1 VFATGGTLFDP
12 MFISKITDSNGA
24 LVTEATVTRTPV
36 ISAET
41 AYLVTSILKSVI
53 ERGTGKAALELGR
66 PAAGKTGTTND
77 YEDAWFIGYTPEML
91 VGVWV
96 GFDEKRP
103 LGSGET
109 GGKVAAPIWTAFM
122 KEALADHPV
131 NDFHMPDEITF
142 AHINPVTGKRAT
154 AVSSNAILEIF
165 ARGTEPQLP
174 QPPAPP
180 VAIADANSPSP
191 IGTEAPRPIQEPTIV
206 PAPSITPEVQIP
218 PATVV
223 NRHDPVIQQPEPPP
237 VEVLEPDYSPESE
250 ERDETTE
257 TADTIVPEANADEGT
272 GIVETPLTDDP
283 VTEDPGPSPES
294 IPEENHR
301 Q

>member
-1 VFATGGTLFDP
+1 MVRVYGVFATGGTLFDP
-12 MFISKITDSNGA
+12 IFIAKIADSNGS
-24 LVTEATVTRTPV
+24 LVTEATFKRTPV

-41 AYLVTSILKSVI
+41 AYLVTSMLKSVI

-77 YEDAWFIGYTPEML
+77 YEDAWFVGYTPEML

-142 AHINPVTGKRAT
+142 AHINPATGKRAT
-154 AVSSNAILEIF
+154 ATSSKAILEIF

-174 QPPAPP
+174 QPPAPQ
-180 VAIADANSPSP
+180 VAIADANGPSP
-191 IGTEAPRPIQEPTIV
+191 IGTAAPPPIHEPTVV
-206 PAPSITPEVQIP
+206 PAPSITSEVSLPSQEIARP
-218 PATVV
+218 REPI
-223 NRHDPVIQQPEPPP
+223 DEQPVPSA
-237 VEVLEPDYSPESE
+237 VEVLEPDAQPEGE
-250 ERDETTE
+250 PVETTA
-257 TADTIVPEANADEGT
+257 TPDTIVPEANADVGASVVDT
-272 GIVETPLTDDP
+272 LP
-283 VTEDPGPSPES
+283 TEEINSSPE
-294 IPEENHR
+294 PVQGEN
-301 Q
+301 